1 MRKERPVIGVI
12 FALLAQGAITASAQ
26 ASAVQ
31 IRTTGEHKAANGET
45 PAAARQFALVDAM
58 RKAWQEAAAQLQDLP
73 DVKAFGLKPSELEAF
88 IAATLVV
95 EEQPVS
101 SPAGRDQTYRV
112 DVSIRFDPAVAA
124 RRVGALHKDQE
135 TAKAVVDKWREMQA
149 LIGNLGSEA
158 ALTEFRVKHLAAQVF
173 AALGKTEESFG
184 SARIASAEERARAKQ
199 LAETA
204 ISLGPELADA
214 HYAMGDVLADSGDV
228 KAAEAEFRKALT
240 INPESSF
247 GHSQLANALRLE
259 GNLSGS
265 IAELRETLRLDPTAA
280 SAHTDLGLIYGAQ
293 GNTTEAIAEYEQ
305 ALRLDP
311 DFIDAHNNLAIAF
324 ARQQRIPAAVEQF
337 REVVRVDPDSA
348 MGYYNLGVALADMEK
363 DQESAAAL
371 REVVRINPNHYNAHF
386 NLGELFRIEEKYDD
400 AVKQFRE
407 YLRLAPDSPQTQRNI
422 RRAKDFIQT
431 HENH

>member
-1 MRKERPVIGVI
+1 MRTHRPVIGVI
-12 FALLAQGAITASAQ
+12 FALLAQGAITAPAQ
-26 ASAVQ
+26 APVIE

-45 PAAARQFALVDAM
+45 PEVARQFALVDAT
-58 RKAWQEAAAQLQDLP
+58 RKAWQEAAARLQDLP
-73 DVKAFGLKPSELEAF
+73 AVKAFGLKPNELEAF
-88 IAATLVV
+88 LAAILIV
-95 EEQPVS
+95 EEQP
-101 SPAGRDQTYRV
+101 ATA
-112 DVSIRFDPAVAA
+112 SIRFDPAVTA

-135 TAKAVVDKWREMQA
+135 TAKAIVDQWREMQA

-173 AALGKTEESFG
+173 AALAKTEESFG
-184 SARIASAEERARAKQ
+184 SARIASAEGRARAKQ

-204 ISLGPELADA
+204 IMLGPNLADA
-214 HYAMGDVLADSGDV
+214 HYAMGDLLADSGDV

-247 GHSQLANALRLE
+247 GHARLANVLRLE
-259 GNLSGS
+259 GDLPASM
-265 IAELRETLRLDPTAA
+265 AELREALRTDPASAA
-280 SAHTDLGLIYGAQ
+280 AHTDLGLILAAQ
-293 GNTTEAIAEYEQ
+293 GNATQAIAEYQQ

-311 DFIDAHNNLAIAF
+311 DFIDAHNNLAIVF
-324 ARQQRIPAAVEQF
+324 ARQQRVPAAVDEF

-407 YLRLAPDSPQTQRNI
+407 YLRLAPDNPQTQRNI